1 MQKEGSVVR
10 QTIIAMMED
19 KPGALNQVVSL
30 FRRRKCNIESL
41 AVGHSEVTG
50 LSRMTVVAE
59 GDRGSVDHI
68 VTCLDKLIN
77 VIEVTNVTDEP
88 SVDRELALIKVSAS
102 SSARYKITQLVDIF
116 RARVIDVATESLTVE
131 ITGTEDKIESLIEL
145 LRPFGIKEMVR
156 TGRVAMLRGE
166 TVAANVSMPTYS
178 VAQPA

>member
-41 AVGHSEVTG
+41 AVG
-50 LSRMTVVAE
+50 
-59 GDRGSVDHI
+59 
-68 VTCLDKLIN
+68 KLIN